1 MPHLTREY
9 RNMKHWK
16 ISLKSLKAITWQ
28 SKMMQLIYARVISSS
43 SQRLPSPSLK
53 KCDLITKT
61 LQFNPQ
67 NLLPRG
73 WNV

>member
-1 MPHLTREY
+1 MPYLTHEY

-28 SKMMQLIYARVISSS
+28 SKMMPINLCKSDFFFFTKTAFS
-43 SQRLPSPSLK
+43 SLK